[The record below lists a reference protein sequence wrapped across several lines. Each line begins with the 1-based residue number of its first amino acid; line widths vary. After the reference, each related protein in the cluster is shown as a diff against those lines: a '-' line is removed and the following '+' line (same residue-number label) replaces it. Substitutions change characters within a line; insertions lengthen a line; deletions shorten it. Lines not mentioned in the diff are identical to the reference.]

1 MRAKAVSVIGSVYSH
16 MPNKQKAWSDLTKM
30 TNDEHSSV
38 RSGAISA
45 IGSAFYDMPDKQH
58 AWDDLIKLT
67 NNEYS
72 SVRSWAAYSLGSAF
86 FQVPDKQ
93 KAWNNLIKLTNDEH
107 SSVRSEAISA
117 IDSVFLHVPDKQKAW
132 NDLIKLTNDKGWS
145 MRSETNSAIG
155 SVFLHV
161 PDKQKAWNDLHRLTT
176 EQDSWKRC
184 KAVSVIGS
192 VFSEVLDKQQAWND
206 LIKLTTDGDSDIRAS
221 ANHSL
226 GKVSIFKASQA
237 EREKDY
243 KRELE
248 TAIEFFEKAAKES
261 WWDNPSQ
268 FCLPFYRSFHTIV
281 FKKQEAKEEVDKY
294 LAEAKVAV
302 RGSKSKE
309 MLFETVKN
317 LANALKEVQN
327 LDNLDLEAK
336 KCELN
341 FYRKYCD
348 RAAELMRDTEEA
360 APFATIAMRKGL
372 PILNRNLKELL
383 EEIQK
388 KAKIACKE
396 SKGTDTEEIA
406 CAISKEVQKWE
417 ISSQGEMAQNIED
430 LIQIFRLRM
439 PHLEGYEHIFEEIE
453 GIRNEI
459 DLVKQY
465 KIVCRIIGL
474 VPMFSSMPDHVV
486 QDIKEI
492 KEKTTS
498 LSNEFKYLQLSVD
511 RLTASVDELQNPQE
525 YLDTIQRNLEEIK
538 NEIPEMKGKIDEVL
552 YELYSPVS
560 TTQKL
565 KVAIP
570 IIPSLVSYEM
580 ETDVPKLVAEKID
593 ELKNLVLRFKKGK

>member
-1 MRAKAVSVIGSVYSH
+1 
-16 MPNKQKAWSDLTKM
+16 M